1 LILLGFI
8 SVTGNRQGRG
18 FPSLTAKGRRSG
30 SIVSACLVML
40 LAPQSQAASVS
51 EQIDQALRNHLQPLL
66 QHEIRQ
72 HGWQQPRLHL
82 DNTLS
87 SSTQKLQS
95 CTQPLQVKTLSPR
108 PALLSRQRY
117 RVECAAPAWNVN
129 VTSQAD
135 VSVLLLVARH
145 TLERDQSL
153 GADDVHTRRQ
163 SVSKHRQGIYG
174 RAADIEGLSA
184 KRRIRAGQVLSP
196 PLLGAPL
203 LVRRGQMVTIV
214 ATHDGIEA
222 ATQGEAL
229 SNGSA
234 GDLIRVRNQSS
245 EKVIETQV
253 TGEGVVTSTFR

>member
-1 LILLGFI
+1 
-8 SVTGNRQGRG
+8 
-18 FPSLTAKGRRSG
+18 
-30 SIVSACLVML
+30 ML
-40 LAPQSQAASVS
+40 LASQSQAGGVS
-51 EQIDQALRNHLQPLL
+51 EQIDQALRTHLQPLL
-66 QHEIRQ
+66 HHETRQ

-82 DNTLS
+82 DNTLP
-87 SSTQKLQS
+87 SSTQKLPV
-95 CTQPLQVKTLSPR
+95 CTQDLQVNNLSPR

-117 RVECAAPAWNVN
+117 RIECAAPAWSVN

-135 VSVLLLVARH
+135 VSVRLLVARH

-153 GADDVHTRRQ
+153 SADDVLARRQ
-163 SVSKHRQGIYG
+163 SVSKNRQGFYG
-174 RAADIEGLSA
+174 RVADIEGLSA
-184 KRRIRAGQVLSP
+184 KRRIRTGQVLAP
-196 PLLGAPL
+196 QLLGAPL

-245 EKVIETQV
+245 EKIIETQV